1 MSAYYRRI
9 SEDQFRITFR
19 AGEEFD
25 VPGDGSPAAAE
36 QHQYG
41 LVGACPGGCDYGAPG
56 GGPLNRIL
64 LNDVAVSTG
73 GHAYN
78 GWAFLGLASFAARN
92 MATIVHEIGHGWM
105 AWPHSFAEVPWRPYP
120 GEDLDLPNPYSNRY
134 DIMSS
139 NDYPG
144 WDARL
149 PSTLAINR
157 YTAGWIRPDD
167 VALHL
172 EESRQLHA
180 GTAAGPGPSIPG
192 CALRTSPRLH
202 DPGSPR
208 RGAPRSSSIG
218 AGHLRSV
225 GWVRDWTGRS
235 HAGGPGSRRPPR
247 YEGVFVARYDQ
258 TAGTGTRARL
268 GPALYNRDNPDFLT
282 DVGWGADDH
291 SLIPDGESR
300 DIGGGV
306 TVSVSQNRDG
316 SYEVTVAGGR
326 TAPFEPWCFPLWFE
340 SGEYDT
346 GCYLDTAVWE

>member
-1 MSAYYRRI
+1 MERL
-9 SEDQFRITFR
+9 F
-19 AGEEFD
+19 
-25 VPGDGSPAAAE
+25 
-36 QHQYG
+36 G
-41 LVGACPGGCDYGAPG
+41 L
-56 GGPLNRIL
+56 GP
-64 LNDVAVSTG
+64 
-73 GHAYN
+73 
-78 GWAFLGLASFAARN
+78 
-92 MATIVHEIGHGWM
+92 
-105 AWPHSFAEVPWRPYP
+105 
-120 GEDLDLPNPYSNRY
+120 
-134 DIMSS
+134 
-139 NDYPG
+139 
-144 WDARL
+144 RL
-149 PSTLAINR
+149 QTTLAINR

-172 EESRQLHA
+172 EESGSYTLVPPRDRGHQFLVVHSGRRHA
-180 GTAAGPGPSIPG
+180 FTTLEVLDEVPRVHQASGRVIYDPS
-192 CALRTSPRLH
+192 A
-202 DPGSPR
+202 
-208 RGAPRSSSIG
+208 
-218 AGHLRSV
+218 
-225 GWVRDWTGRS
+225 
-235 HAGGPGSRRPPR
+235 PGSRRPPR